1 MDDDIAVAS
10 GAIGCWLRVVVSAE
24 KQAKTNAG
32 VLPLRQAQGQ
42 DDRVKQ
48 RRLGKLEG
56 ADEGDCG
63 QVFSAFSFGEG

>member
-1 MDDDIAVAS
+1 MGNEGAEGMGDDIAVAG

-42 DDRVKQ
+42 DDRAKVNND
-48 RRLGKLEG
+48 G
-56 ADEGDCG
+56 
-63 QVFSAFSFGEG
+63 V